1 MSWGREAI
9 SFLFNVKT
17 FSFVVLSVDIKVF
30 PLPHYAQSFPSNPT
44 PYWLPMGVFPLNL
57 LSHPPIHPW
66 FWSLYTTG
74 VPAWDLIP
82 VSFQMGAH
90 VDLSNPTILSRRTI
104 YPTDIPW
111 MCTVYKLKFWLT
123 WELHCNIGGCSVKG
137 SNGCQLDQI
146 RSGQSVEIKL
156 KLTIKILFGFGLVK
170 SQSKSF

>member
-1 MSWGREAI
+1 MSCGREAI

-30 PLPHYAQSFPSNPT
+30 PLPSNPT
-44 PYWLPMGVFPLNL
+44 TYWLPMGVFPLNL

-66 FWSLYTTG
+66 FWSLYTTN
-74 VPAWDLIP
+74 VPAWDLVP

-90 VDLSNPTILSRRTI
+90 VDLSNPNILSRWI
-104 YPTDIPW
+104 IFPTDIPW

-123 WELHCNIGGCSVKG
+123 WELHCNIRGYGGGVKG
-137 SNGCQLDQI
+137 ADGCQLDQI
-146 RSGQSVEIKL
+146 RSEESVEIKL
-156 KLTIKILFGFGLVK
+156 KLIVKILLGFGMVK